1 VGLAFIGTGMFGMA
15 LGLKEHRCLLQQI
28 KSDQYIYEESHSAEM
43 IGFALLVIGFIS
55 FIGVIV
61 KSIGF

>member
-1 VGLAFIGTGMFGMA
+1 VRLAFIGTGMFGIA

-28 KSDQYIYEESHSAEM
+28 ESDQYTYEESHSAEM

>member
-1 VGLAFIGTGMFGMA
+1 MFGIA

-28 KSDQYIYEESHSAEM
+28 ESDQYTYEESHSAEM